1 MRIKN
6 SFFYTLREDSSDD
19 ASTSGSLLTR
29 AGMIK
34 KAGSGLYVFMPMG
47 LRVLRKVEGII
58 KEEMDRAGAQELVM
72 PSMLPIDVYEQCGR
86 VEAFGDGMFKFKD
99 RNLRDYCL
107 GPTHEEMFALAAK
120 EMVRSYKDLP
130 FNLYQQADKF
140 RDEPRP
146 RYGLIRTREFIM
158 KDAYTFDTPETQ
170 PESYKKMYD
179 AYCRIF
185 DRMKIDYKIVR
196 ADVGAMG
203 GDLSEEYQAL
213 TDIGE
218 DTIVLCDGCD
228 YAENLEV
235 ATTKMVGDKDK
246 PKKLEKVKTP
256 HCKTIEDVCNFLNV
270 PVEKSVKALLMNVDE
285 EFVCFFVRGDREFN
299 VSKACKLLGVSEIN
313 FANDE
318 LIATSN
324 ACPGFTGPVGLNCKV
339 VIDEEVKLMH
349 NFVVGANE
357 EDYHF
362 INCNIDDIKYDV
374 SGDISN
380 VTEGDI
386 CPDCGGKLYFK
397 KGIEIGNLFKLGTKY
412 SEALGLTYLD
422 KDNKANPVVMGSYG
436 IGPARVISSVVEQN
450 NDGHGIIFPVSI
462 APYSVCIVVTNVK
475 DEDAL
480 NYAYSLEKELEEAG
494 IDVLVDDRDERA
506 GVKFNDMDLL
516 GIPFRVT
523 VGRAFKD
530 GEVEFKLRRDSDST
544 NISTD
549 KIVKTIKK
557 AIEKDL

>member
-19 ASTSGSLLTR
+19 VSKSGSLLTR

-34 KAGSGLYVFMPMG
+34 KAGAGLYVFMPMG
-47 LRVLRKVEGII
+47 LRVLRKVEAIV
-58 KEEMDRAGAQELVM
+58 KEEMDRSGAQELLM

-99 RNLRDYCL
+99 RNFRDYCL

-170 PESYKKMYD
+170 DESYKKMYD

-185 DRMKIDYKIVR
+185 DRMKINYTIVR

-235 ATTKMVGDKDK
+235 ATSKRVGDKDK
-246 PKKLEKVKTP
+246 AKKLEKVKTP

-270 PVEKSVKALLMNVDE
+270 PVEKSVKALLMNVNE
-285 EFVCFFVRGDREFN
+285 EFVCFFVRGDRDFN

-339 VIDEEVKLMH
+339 VIDDEIKLMH

-357 EDYHF
+357 EDYHL
-362 INCNIDDIKYDV
+362 INCNIDDIKYDF

-380 VTEGDI
+380 VIEGDI
-386 CPDCGGKLYFK
+386 CPDCGGKIYFK

-436 IGPARVISSVVEQN
+436 IGPARVVSAVVEQN
-450 NDGHGIIFPVSI
+450 NDEHGIIFPVSI
-462 APYSVCIVVTNVK
+462 APYTVCIVVTNVK

-480 NYAYSLEKELEEAG
+480 KYAYDLEKELEAEG
-494 IDVLVDDRDERA
+494 IDVLVDDRDERV

-516 GIPFRVT
+516 GIPMRVT

-544 NISTD
+544 NVGTD
-549 KIVKTIKK
+549 KIISTIKKTIKK
-557 AIEKDL
+557 EL

>member
-19 ASTSGSLLTR
+19 ASRSGSLLTR

-58 KEEMDRAGAQELVM
+58 KEEMDRSGAQELVM

-170 PESYKKMYD
+170 TESYKKMYD

-185 DRMKIDYKIVR
+185 DRMKIDYTIVR

-285 EFVCFFVRGDREFN
+285 EFVCFFVRGDRDFN
-299 VSKACKLLGVSEIN
+299 IGKACKLLGVSEIN

-380 VTEGDI
+380 VIEGDI

-422 KDNKANPVVMGSYG
+422 RDNKANPVVMGSYG

-450 NDGHGIIFPVSI
+450 NDEHGIIFPVSI
-462 APYSVCIVVTNVK
+462 APYTICIVVANVK

-530 GEVEFKLRRDSDST
+530 GEVEFKLRKDSDST

-549 KIVKTIKK
+549 KIVKTIEK
-557 AIEKDL
+557 AIEKEL

>member
-19 ASTSGSLLTR
+19 ASKSGSLLTR

-34 KAGSGLYVFMPMG
+34 KAGAGLYVFMPMG
-47 LRVLRKVEGII
+47 LRVLRKVEAIV
-58 KEEMDRAGAQELVM
+58 KEEMDRSGAQELLM

-99 RNLRDYCL
+99 RSFRDYCL

-140 RDEPRP
+140 RDEARP

-170 PESYKKMYD
+170 DESYKKMYD

-185 DRMKIDYKIVR
+185 DRMKINYTIVK

-228 YAENLEV
+228 YAENLEI
-235 ATTKMVGDKDK
+235 ATSVKVGDKDK

-270 PVEKSVKALLMNVDE
+270 PVEKSVKALLMNVDN
-285 EFVCFFVRGDREFN
+285 EFVCFFVRGDRDFN

-362 INCNIDDIKYDV
+362 INCNIDDIKYDIA
-374 SGDISN
+374 GDISN
-380 VTEGDI
+380 VIEGDI
-386 CPDCGGKLYFK
+386 CPDCGGKIYFK
-397 KGIEIGNLFKLGTKY
+397 SGIEIGNLFKLGTKY

-436 IGPARVISSVVEQN
+436 IGPARVISAVVEQN
-450 NDGHGIIFPVSI
+450 NDNHGIIFPVSI
-462 APYSVCIVVTNVK
+462 APYTVCIVVTNIK

-480 NYAYSLEKELEEAG
+480 NYAYDLEKELEAAG
-494 IDVLVDDRDERA
+494 IDVLVDDRDERV

-516 GIPFRVT
+516 GIPLRVT
-523 VGRAFKD
+523 VGRTFKD

-549 KIVKTIKK
+549 KIVKTIQKT
-557 AIEKDL
+557 IEKEL

>member
-1 MRIKN
+1 MRVKN

-19 ASTSGSLLTR
+19 ASRSGSLLTR

-58 KEEMDRAGAQELVM
+58 KEEMDRTGAQELVM

-170 PESYKKMYD
+170 TESYKKMYD

-185 DRMKIDYKIVR
+185 DRMKIDYTIVR

-285 EFVCFFVRGDREFN
+285 EFVCFFVRGDRDFN
-299 VSKACKLLGVSEIN
+299 IGKACKLLGVSEIN

-380 VTEGDI
+380 VIEGDI

-422 KDNKANPVVMGSYG
+422 RDNKANPVVMGSYG

-450 NDGHGIIFPVSI
+450 NDEHGIIFPVSI

-480 NYAYSLEKELEEAG
+480 NYAYSLEKELEEAE

-549 KIVKTIKK
+549 KIVETIKK

>member
-1 MRIKN
+1 
-6 SFFYTLREDSSDD
+6 
-19 ASTSGSLLTR
+19 
-29 AGMIK
+29 
-34 KAGSGLYVFMPMG
+34 
-47 LRVLRKVEGII
+47 
-58 KEEMDRAGAQELVM
+58 
-72 PSMLPIDVYEQCGR
+72 
-86 VEAFGDGMFKFKD
+86 
-99 RNLRDYCL
+99 
-107 GPTHEEMFALAAK
+107 
-120 EMVRSYKDLP
+120 
-130 FNLYQQADKF
+130 
-140 RDEPRP
+140 
-146 RYGLIRTREFIM
+146 
-158 KDAYTFDTPETQ
+158 
-170 PESYKKMYD
+170 
-179 AYCRIF
+179 
-185 DRMKIDYKIVR
+185 
-196 ADVGAMG
+196 
-203 GDLSEEYQAL
+203 
-213 TDIGE
+213 
-218 DTIVLCDGCD
+218 
-228 YAENLEV
+228 
-235 ATTKMVGDKDK
+235 DKDK

-270 PVEKSVKALLMNVDE
+270 PVEKSVKALLMNVDD
-285 EFVCFFVRGDREFN
+285 EFVCFFVRGDRDFN
-299 VSKACKLLGVSEIN
+299 ISKACKLLGVSEIN

-380 VTEGDI
+380 VIEGDI

-450 NDGHGIIFPVSI
+450 NDEHGIIFPVSI
-462 APYSVCIVVTNVK
+462 APYSVCIVVTNIK

>member
-1 MRIKN
+1 
-6 SFFYTLREDSSDD
+6 
-19 ASTSGSLLTR
+19 
-29 AGMIK
+29 MIK

-47 LRVLRKVEGII
+47 IRSFRKIEGII
-58 KEEMDRAGAQELVM
+58 REEMNNAGAQELIM

-185 DRMKIDYKIVR
+185 DRMKINYTIVR

-270 PVEKSVKALLMNVDE
+270 PVEKSVKALLMNVDD

-299 VSKACKLLGVSEIN
+299 ISKACKLLGVSEIN

-380 VTEGDI
+380 VIEGDI

-450 NDGHGIIFPVSI
+450 NDEHGIIFPVSI

-530 GEVEFKLRRDSDST
+530 GEVEFKLRRDSDSA

-557 AIEKDL
+557 AIEKEL